1 MAYQVVWS
9 PRAIEDVDAIAGFIA
24 RDSPAYASIVVDKI
38 LQATRSLENF
48 PLSGRTYQ
56 SLEMNRY
63 EKRLCTAIALF
74 IGLTMHK
81 LRSQPSFMEN
91 GFSNHLSFSRLPSF
105 FVHE

>member
-48 PLSGRTYQ
+48 PLSERTVPEFGDE
-56 SLEMNRY
+56 SLR
-63 EKRLCTAIALF
+63 EKIVYSYRIIYRVDDAQVTIATIIYGKRVL
-74 IGLTMHK
+74 
-81 LRSQPSFMEN
+81 
-91 GFSNHLSFSRLPSF
+91 
-105 FVHE
+105 